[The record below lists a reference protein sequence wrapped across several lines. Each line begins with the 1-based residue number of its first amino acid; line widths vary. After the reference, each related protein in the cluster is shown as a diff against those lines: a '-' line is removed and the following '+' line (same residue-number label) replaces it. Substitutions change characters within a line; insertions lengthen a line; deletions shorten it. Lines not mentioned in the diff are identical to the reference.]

1 MTEQTAA
8 ASSRYL
14 RLADLL
20 GHDPDNLALLADAA
34 EAAFAEDRFDVA
46 QALVERQARLAPLS
60 PQGQHLAGL
69 IAMRQLDWPRASEI
83 YQGLL
88 ASGADAP
95 PVRFNLAW
103 SLAMAKCFEEALAA
117 LDEATSLA
125 LPQAAQLEV
134 QLLHQLGAFEQALD
148 RARILIE
155 VHPEHRGLNAIVS
168 TLAIDMEDGTLAL
181 RTAEK
186 AGDHPDALTTLGTLA
201 LGEDDPETAV
211 RLFEAALARAPE
223 APRAWIGLGLTR
235 LLGED
240 KAAAA
245 GDLDRGAEMFGTHLG
260 SWIAA
265 GWAHALTGDRMA
277 ARARFEKAL
286 ALDDSFGEAQGSLA
300 VIELLDG
307 QLEEAKRRTEV
318 ALRLDRGSFSAALA
332 SMLLAAG
339 EGRADRAARI
349 FETALHMPVG
359 ENGKTLAQALARLGA
374 LTR

>member
-1 MTEQTAA
+1 MTEHIAA

-20 GHDPDNLALLADAA
+20 GHDPDNLALLADTA
-34 EAAFAEDRFDVA
+34 EAAFAEERFDVA
-46 QALVERQARLAPLS
+46 QDLVDRQKRLAPLA
-60 PQGQHLAGL
+60 PQAQHLAGL
-69 IAMRQLDWPRASEI
+69 IAMRRLDWAGAAGI
-83 YQGLL
+83 YQALL

-95 PVRFNLAW
+95 AVRFNLAW
-103 SLAMAKCFEEALAA
+103 SLAMAKRFEEALPV
-117 LDEATSLA
+117 LDETSSLA

-155 VHPEHRGLNAIVS
+155 IHPEHRGLNAIVS
-168 TLAIDMEDGTLAL
+168 TLAIDMEDGALAL

-186 AGDHPDALTTLGTLA
+186 AGDHPDALTTLGTLS
-201 LGEDDPETAV
+201 LGEDDPETAT

-245 GDLDRGAEMFGTHLG
+245 ADLDKGAEMFGTHLG

-265 GWAHALTGDRMA
+265 GWAHALTGDRTA

-307 QLEEAKRRTEV
+307 QIDEAKRRTEV
-318 ALRLDRGSFSAALA
+318 ALRLDRESFSAALA

-349 FETALHMPVG
+349 FETALRTPIG
-359 ENGKTLAQALARLGA
+359 ENGKTLAQALVRLGA
-374 LTR
+374 R